1 MRWEMDT
8 ASILNLE
15 LVSSWQLL
23 AKEKSVFSSGVSL
36 GIQTTLRVVPI
47 YSRRWQ
53 TQNKLS
59 GIFGDCLNT
68 SGIFFFFAYV
78 LWFLILCFMCVCV
91 CACVHVFSFPSFP
104 SFHCFYLPACFI
116 KREGRHDGGG
126 GENLG
131 GDERGSCCIL
141 YRKNTFSIKKL
152 RKNPTNK
159 QKILFADPALT
170 GVLFFS

>member
-1 MRWEMDT
+1 M
-8 ASILNLE
+8 
-15 LVSSWQLL
+15 
-23 AKEKSVFSSGVSL
+23 F
-36 GIQTTLRVVPI
+36 
-47 YSRRWQ
+47 
-53 TQNKLS
+53 
-59 GIFGDCLNT
+59 
-68 SGIFFFFAYV
+68 
-78 LWFLILCFMCVCV
+78 VCV
-91 CACVHVFSFPSFP
+91 PVYMCFSFPSFP